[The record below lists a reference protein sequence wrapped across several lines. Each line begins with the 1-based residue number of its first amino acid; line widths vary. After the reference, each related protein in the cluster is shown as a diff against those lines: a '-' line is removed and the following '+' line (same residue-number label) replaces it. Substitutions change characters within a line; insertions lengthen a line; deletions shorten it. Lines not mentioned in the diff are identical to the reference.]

1 MTTVSP
7 GARTRTLPALLLA
20 ALVVLAALL
29 GGCVSTSPSRTVGD
43 RQAGADPLADRQRAR
58 IRLELA
64 IGYSQQGQTSVALQ
78 EINQALVLD
87 PAYADGYNVRGL
99 IAMQVA
105 DTALA
110 EDSFRQALAIAPQD
124 PNTLHNVGWLRCEQ
138 GRYSDA
144 EGFFQRALA
153 VPGYAQPARTWMT
166 SGICLQRA
174 GQAEAAE
181 RSLLR
186 ARALDANDPVTGFHL
201 AQLAEAKGDLTGA
214 DAYIRRVN
222 DGSSANAETLWLGIR
237 VDNKLN
243 RRETMAELGARL
255 QRRFPQS
262 REAIAYERGNF
273 ND

>member
-1 MTTVSP
+1 MTTVLS
-7 GARTRTLPALLLA
+7 GARTLTLPAWLLA
-20 ALVVLAALL
+20 ALAVIAALL
-29 GGCVSTSPSRTVGD
+29 GGCVSTGASRTVVE
-43 RQAGADPLADRQRAR
+43 RQAATDPLADRQRAR

-64 IGYSQQGQTSVALQ
+64 IGYSQQGQTTVALE
-78 EINQALVLD
+78 EIKQALALD
-87 PAYADGYNVRGL
+87 PAYADAYNVRGL

-110 EDSFRQALAIAPQD
+110 EDSFRRALAIAPQD
-124 PNTLHNVGWLRCEQ
+124 PNTLHNLGWLRCEQ
-138 GRYSDA
+138 GRYGDA
-144 EGFFQRALA
+144 DALFQQALA

-166 SGICLQRA
+166 SGICQQRA
-174 GQAEAAE
+174 GQAQAAE

-186 ARALDANDPVTGFHL
+186 ARALDPNDPVTGFHL
-201 AQLAEAKGDLTGA
+201 AQLAVAKGDLSGA

-222 DGSSANAETLWLGIR
+222 DGPSANAQTLWLGIR
-237 VDNKLN
+237 IDNKMN

>member
-1 MTTVSP
+1 MTTVFS
-7 GARTRTLPALLLA
+7 GARTLALPALLLA
-20 ALVVLAALL
+20 AVVAVAALL
-29 GGCVSTSPSRTVGD
+29 GGCVSTSPSRTVLN
-43 RQAGADPLADRQRAR
+43 RQAGVDPLADRQRAR

-64 IGYSQQGQTSVALQ
+64 IGYAHQGQIAVALE
-78 EINQALVLD
+78 EIKQALVLD
-87 PAYADGYNVRGL
+87 PAYADAYNVRGL

-110 EDSFRQALAIAPQD
+110 EDSFRRALALAPQD
-124 PNTLHNVGWLRCEQ
+124 PNTLHNVGWLRCDQ
-138 GRYSDA
+138 GRYGDA
-144 EGFFQRALA
+144 DALFQQALA
-153 VPGYAQPARTWMT
+153 VPGYAQTARTWMT
-166 SGICLQRA
+166 SGICQQRA

-186 ARALDANDPVTGFHL
+186 ARVLDADDPVIGFHL
-201 AQLAEAKGDLTGA
+201 AQLAEAKGDLAGA

-222 DGSSANAETLWLGIR
+222 DGPLANAETLWLGIR